1 MTRISSAFILTLLV
15 ALVRSD
21 TSVYIL
27 SENLEQVVTSSTLQ
41 WVSSSGFNE
50 SMLNNAVVAAYQV
63 IDGESIVVSLNLRLN
78 STVSRP
84 G

>member
-15 ALVRSD
+15 ALVRAD

-63 IDGESIVVSLNLRLN
+63 IDGESIVVSLKLRLN

>member
-15 ALVRSD
+15 ALVRAD

>member
-63 IDGESIVVSLNLRLN
+63 IDGELIVVSLNLRLN